1 VFCPSKRRLHE
12 HRRLGLAHFRDRAPV
27 VVSVPAL
34 RAQVI
39 RVRVAWQVA
48 APDLEHLLVAHH
60 RDLIAIH
67 AALQVQRVDQ
77 VHQ

>member
-12 HRRLGLAHFRDRAPV
+12 HHRLGLAHFRDRAPV

-34 RAQVI
+34 RALVI

>member
-12 HRRLGLAHFRDRAPV
+12 HHRLGLAHFRDRARV

-34 RAQVI
+34 RALVI
-39 RVRVAWQVA
+39 RVRAAWQVA
-48 APDLEHLLVAHH
+48 APDLGHLLVVHH

-67 AALQVQRVDQ
+67 AALQVQRADQ
-77 VHQ
+77 VRQ

>member
-1 VFCPSKRRLHE
+1 
-12 HRRLGLAHFRDRAPV
+12 
-27 VVSVPAL
+27 
-34 RAQVI
+34 
-39 RVRVAWQVA
+39 
-48 APDLEHLLVAHH
+48 VAHH

>member
-1 VFCPSKRRLHE
+1 VFCPSKRKLHE
-12 HRRLGLAHFRDRAPV
+12 HHRLGLAHFRDRAPV

-34 RAQVI
+34 RALVI
-39 RVRVAWQVA
+39 RVRAAWQVA

-67 AALQVQRVDQ
+67 AALQVQRAHQ
-77 VHQ
+77 VRQ